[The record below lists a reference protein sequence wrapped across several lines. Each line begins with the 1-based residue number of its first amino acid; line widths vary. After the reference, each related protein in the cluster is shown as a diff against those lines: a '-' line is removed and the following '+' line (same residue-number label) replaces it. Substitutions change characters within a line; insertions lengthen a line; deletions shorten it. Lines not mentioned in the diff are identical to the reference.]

1 MISQD
6 WKTITQL
13 CRDLR
18 QRATP
23 AERKLWSYLRNKQL
37 VGVKFYRQ
45 KPLVYEKSFN
55 RRYFYIADFFTRQK
69 RLVVELDGPI
79 HEYKKEYDENRDIVV
94 NNLGLRVLRLK
105 NEEVGDIEKVLEK
118 IMKYL

>member
-13 CRDLR
+13 C
-18 QRATP
+18 
-23 AERKLWSYLRNKQL
+23 
-37 VGVKFYRQ
+37 
-45 KPLVYEKSFN
+45 
-55 RRYFYIADFFTRQK
+55 
-69 RLVVELDGPI
+69 
-79 HEYKKEYDENRDIVV
+79 RDIVV